1 MNKAIYGMAMPFNDF
16 YADIDSKKNTYS
28 VNRTNK
34 AAVYFDSKVGITLNH
49 DYNQVFGTTED
60 GLQIQLADAGVFFKL
75 TPNSPLGWSVYKKVK
90 RAALRHC
97 SISFRKILTEQN
109 ASEEKVCSEI
119 FRSAGYTDEVTFHD
133 LKKII
138 VHEICLTN
146 GPANELTYCTTS
158 MEDPRLKDLSW
169 DNVPPM
175 PEALILPSERPR
187 FDREI
192 WLAEELVSISTDI
205 KDFKKELEKAI
216 QPNSRRK
223 CE

>member
-1 MNKAIYGMAMPFNDF
+1 MAMPFNDF
-16 YADIDSKKNTYS
+16 YADIDSKKNTYL
-28 VNRTNK
+28 VNRTNR
-34 AAVYFDSKVGITLNH
+34 AAVYFDSKVGITLEH
-49 DYNQVFGTTED
+49 DYTQVFGTTED

-109 ASEEKVCSEI
+109 ASDEKVCSEI
-119 FRSAGYTDEVTFHD
+119 FRSAGYTDEVTVHD

-146 GPANELTYCTTS
+146 GPANELTYCTTNA
-158 MEDPRLKDLSW
+158 EDPRLKDLNW

-187 FDREI
+187 FEREI
-192 WLAEELVSISTDI
+192 WLAEELASISTDI